1 MKPSFVIYAPRYR
14 SNSGGAIATHKLCD
28 LLNRAGYKASVF
40 PHWMPSVISSRA
52 VTPRSVAW
60 LASRVLRG
68 LYSTNPRY
76 HTPLATAADV
86 AQGVVVYPE
95 IIGGNPLRATKYV
108 RWLLHQPGFHGGR
121 FRYRTGD
128 LYFCYQQAFNQNSGG
143 MIFGGTLTVFE
154 VLLDIY
160 QQINYGPRTRV
171 AYMIRKGRDRVDL
184 PDLRREWVLDGLD
197 HQALARAFN
206 ECRICY
212 FYDLYT
218 AYAGYAAACGCIP
231 VIVPV
236 AGISKEA
243 WVPEEGGRFGLAYGD
258 DDIPHALATRATLLE
273 NMRGLEHHSEATVR
287 QFVSVVTTHF
297 GFDDAEA
304 AQ

>member
-60 LASRVLRG
+60 LASHLFRG

-76 HTPLATAADV
+76 RTPLATAADV
-86 AQGVVVYPE
+86 AEGIVVYPE

-121 FRYRTGD
+121 HHYQTGD
-128 LYFCYQQAFNQNSGG
+128 LYFCYQQAFNEHCEGL
-143 MIFGGTLTVFE
+143 IFGGILNVYE
-154 VLLDIY
+154 APLEIY
-160 QQINYGPRTRV
+160 RQTNYGPRTRV
-171 AYMIRKGRDRVDL
+171 SYMIRKGRDRTDL
-184 PDLRREWVLDGLD
+184 PDLRQEWVLDGLD
-197 HQALARAFN
+197 HQTLAQAFN

-212 FYDLYT
+212 FYDAYT
-218 AYAGYAAACGCIP
+218 AYAAFAAACGCIP
-231 VIVPV
+231 VIVPMPGV
-236 AGISKEA
+236 SKEV
-243 WVPEEGGRFGLAYGD
+243 WVPEEAGRLGVAYGD
-258 DDIPHALATRATLLE
+258 ADIPHALATRAALLE
-273 NMRGLEHHSEATVR
+273 GMRGVERHSEASVR
-287 QFVSVVTTHF
+287 QFVSIVAAHF
-297 GFDDAEA
+297 GFDDAE
-304 AQ
+304 QHN